1 MSYNTQV
8 QSDVDQALTLL
19 QLYVLTAYEYIP
31 DAEIAVTTVTVEQS
45 GSEEEL
51 LTEKVIYWRSIYDAE
66 YGT

>member
-1 MSYNTQV
+1 M
-8 QSDVDQALTLL
+8 
-19 QLYVLTAYEYIP
+19 YVFTAYEYVP

-51 LTEKVIYWRSIYDAE
+51 VTEKVIYWRSIYDAG

>member
-1 MSYNTQV
+1 
-8 QSDVDQALTLL
+8 
-19 QLYVLTAYEYIP
+19 LTAYEYIP
-31 DAEIAVTTVTVEQS
+31 DAEIATVTTGTSLTVEQS